1 MKRKRHAE
9 EQIIKILKEA
19 ESGMST
25 ADLVRKHGICLAPL
39 ALRAA

>member
-1 MKRKRHAE
+1 MKKMRHTE
-9 EQIIKILKEA
+9 EQIIKILKDAEA
-19 ESGMST
+19 GLAT